1 MKCLYKLCTIDFLVS
16 KYLSKQEMNKLEELI
31 TDINR
36 FEAIIS
42 NWDESQRCVAVGL
55 QRAIESLHKAALTNL
70 IKSLK
75 QDNISALRHAV
86 DDEIVYAVLL
96 YHDLVKP
103 PLSERIQTAL
113 AEIRPS
119 LQNHQGDVE
128 LVAIKLP
135 DTVEVKLTGTC
146 SVCPASTLT
155 LTQGVEKAIKKHCP
169 EITKVV
175 AVSSNYHTTSTAIPT
190 DSYWVKAATLDQII
204 ENRILA
210 VRVNNHDVIL
220 SKQGENISCY
230 RNSCSH
236 LGFPLDKGKLEKGII
251 TCLAHEFQYDLKTGE
266 CLTVPDIS
274 LQGYEVKVK
283 HDNVYVKVVNYI
295 SPTS

>member
-1 MKCLYKLCTIDFLVS
+1 
-16 KYLSKQEMNKLEELI
+16 MNNLEELI

-36 FEAIIS
+36 FEAIIA

-75 QDNISALRHAV
+75 QDNISALRQAV
-86 DDEIVYAVLL
+86 DDEIVYAVFL
-96 YHDLVKP
+96 YHNLVKP

-113 AEIRPS
+113 AEVRPS
-119 LQNHQGDVE
+119 LQSHQGDVE

-135 DTVEVKLTGTC
+135 DTVEVKLTGSC
-146 SVCPASTLT
+146 SNCTTSTLT
-155 LTQGVEKAIKKHCP
+155 LTQGIEQAIKKHCP

-175 AVSSNYHTTSTAIPT
+175 AVNHNSPTSTNDNANSL
-190 DSYWVKAATLDQII
+190 DFYWVKVATLDEII

-220 SKQGENISCY
+220 YKQDDHISCY
-230 RNSCSH
+230 QNRCSH
-236 LGFPLDKGKLEKGII
+236 LGFPLDKGRVEKGVI
-251 TCLAHEFQYDLKTGE
+251 TCSAHEFKYDLNTGE
-266 CLTVPDIS
+266 CLTVLDIS
-274 LQGYEVKVK
+274 LQSYEVKVK
-283 HDNVYVKVVNYI
+283 HDNVYIKIRFFGTCSAKPI
-295 SPTS
+295 S

>member
-1 MKCLYKLCTIDFLVS
+1 MS
-16 KYLSKQEMNKLEELI
+16 NKPQNNLEELI

-36 FEAIIS
+36 FEAIIA

-113 AEIRPS
+113 AEVRPS
-119 LQNHQGDVE
+119 LQSHQGDIE

-135 DTVEVKLTGTC
+135 DTVQVKLIGSC
-146 SVCPASTLT
+146 SNCATSTLT
-155 LTQGVEKAIKKHCP
+155 LTQGVQQAIKKHCP

-175 AVSSNYHTTSTAIPT
+175 AVNNHSLNSSTTANST
-190 DSYWVKAATLDQII
+190 DVHWVKAATLDEIS
-204 ENRILA
+204 ESSILA

-220 SKQGENISCY
+220 FKQDDKINCY
-230 RNSCSH
+230 RNTCSH
-236 LGFPLDKGKLEKGII
+236 LGFPLDKGRVDKGII
-251 TCLAHEFQYDLKTGE
+251 TCSAHEFQYDLKTGN

-274 LQGYEVKVK
+274 LQSYEVKVK
-283 HDNVYVKVVNYI
+283 YNNVYIKVVN
-295 SPTS
+295 SQF

>member
-1 MKCLYKLCTIDFLVS
+1 
-16 KYLSKQEMNKLEELI
+16 MNNLEELI

-36 FEAIIS
+36 FEAIIA
-42 NWDESQRCVAVGL
+42 NWDESQRCVVVGL
-55 QRAIESLHKAALTNL
+55 QKSIESLHKAALTNL

-75 QDNISALRHAV
+75 QENISALRHAV

-103 PLSERIQTAL
+103 PLSQRIQTAL

-119 LQNHQGDVE
+119 LQSHQGDVE

-135 DTVEVKLTGTC
+135 DTVEVKLNGTC

-155 LTQGVEKAIKKHCP
+155 LTQGVEQAIKKHCP

-175 AVSSNYHTTSTAIPT
+175 AVNNNSPTSTNTAVNSP
-190 DSYWVKAATLDQII
+190 DLYWIKAATLNEII
-204 ENRILA
+204 ENQILA

-220 SKQGENISCY
+220 YKQGDNISCY

-236 LGFPLDKGKLEKGII
+236 LGFPLDKSKVEKGII
-251 TCLAHEFQYDLKTGE
+251 TCSAHEFQYDLNTGE
-266 CLTVPDIS
+266 CLTVPEIS
-274 LQGYEVKVK
+274 LQSYEVKVK
-283 HDNVYVKVVNYI
+283 HDNAYIKVAN
-295 SPTS
+295 SR

>member
-1 MKCLYKLCTIDFLVS
+1 
-16 KYLSKQEMNKLEELI
+16 MNNLEELI

-36 FEAIIS
+36 FEAIIA

-55 QRAIESLHKAALTNL
+55 KSAIEALHKAALTNL

-75 QDNISALRHAV
+75 KENISALRQAV

-113 AEIRPS
+113 AEVRPS
-119 LQNHQGDVE
+119 LQNHQGDIE

-135 DTVEVKLTGTC
+135 DTVQVKLIGSC
-146 SVCPASTLT
+146 SNCATSTLT
-155 LTQGVEKAIKKHCP
+155 LTQGVEQAIKKHCP

-175 AVSSNYHTTSTAIPT
+175 AVNNSSTVSSNSTAIST
-190 DSYWVKAATLDQII
+190 DLYWVKAATLDQII

-220 SKQGENISCY
+220 CKQGDNISCY

-236 LGFPLDKGKLEKGII
+236 LGFPLDKGKVEKGII
-251 TCLAHEFQYDLKTGE
+251 TCSAHEFQYELKTGE

-274 LQGYEVKVK
+274 LQSYEVKVK
-283 HDNVYVKVVNYI
+283 HDNVYIKV
-295 SPTS
+295 

>member
-1 MKCLYKLCTIDFLVS
+1 
-16 KYLSKQEMNKLEELI
+16 MNNLEELI

-36 FEAIIS
+36 FEAIIA

-75 QDNISALRHAV
+75 QDNISALRQAV

-113 AEIRPS
+113 AEVRPS
-119 LQNHQGDVE
+119 LQSHQGDVE

-135 DTVEVKLTGTC
+135 DTVEVKLNGTC

-155 LTQGVEKAIKKHCP
+155 LTQGVEQAIRKHCP

-175 AVSSNYHTTSTAIPT
+175 AVNHNSPTTSIANSI
-190 DSYWVKAATLDQII
+190 DFHWVKATTLDQII

-220 SKQGENISCY
+220 YKQCDNISCY

-236 LGFPLDKGKLEKGII
+236 LGFALDKGKVEKGII
-251 TCLAHEFQYDLKTGE
+251 TCSAHEFQYDLKTGE

-274 LQGYEVKVK
+274 LQSYEVKVK
-283 HDNVYVKVVNYI
+283 YNNVYIKVVN
-295 SPTS
+295 SR